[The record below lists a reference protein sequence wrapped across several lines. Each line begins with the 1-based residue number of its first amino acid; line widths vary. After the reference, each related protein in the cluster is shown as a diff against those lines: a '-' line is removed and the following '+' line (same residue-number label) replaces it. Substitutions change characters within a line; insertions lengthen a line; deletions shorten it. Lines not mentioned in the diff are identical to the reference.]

1 MQFQE
6 TCPAGAG
13 EQCFSRPAS
22 SLTAHPDASRCLE
35 KPKACG
41 RGLFPAGLPSPGLS
55 KLWRKQRGRRAYC
68 KTFAKKYSHTSMCTP
83 VKTLRRTRAWRHPVQ
98 AVRGGGSTLTPA
110 CPWTWGA
117 GESWLSS
124 WAEPGFLVHVPL
136 HSLHLCRPSPRLR
149 GKHKR
154 SIVCKK
160 VQKQREYKSFGNI
173 RPSVQVH
180 LGNL

>member
-68 KTFAKKYSHTSMCTP
+68 KTFAKKYSHTSVCTP

-98 AVRGGGSTLTPA
+98 AVRGGWQHPHTGLSLDVGCGGVLAFILGRARLPSSRSTPFSTPVPA
-110 CPWTWGA
+110 
-117 GESWLSS
+117 ESSTAREAQTLN
-124 WAEPGFLVHVPL
+124 
-136 HSLHLCRPSPRLR
+136 CM
-149 GKHKR
+149 
-154 SIVCKK
+154 
-160 VQKQREYKSFGNI
+160 QKSTKTTRI
-173 RPSVQVH
+173 
-180 LGNL
+180 